1 MTFDELAQAYLSIRL
16 LNRPTQPEYRHLYRR
31 HFANPRWGGQRA
43 VTITRFQVMELNQSF
58 IDSPNYGNKV
68 VGFVSRVYTWAQN
81 TINPETHRPYYD
93 GANPAMG
100 LTRHVCCARERVMDH
115 AELATLLQSIDELSL
130 KYQAFFLARLLVPCR
145 ITELC
150 QMQRASVAPTGKW
163 TKSTTKNGRPHTI
176 YIPRQVMHALSILPW
191 EGEYFFTGHYNRP
204 LTPGA
209 ARRIWSRWRANLK
222 LTNLWLLDFRR
233 TLATYLYR
241 VMKVDDLTAKA
252 VLNHYDGRPVAIYVR
267 LDYDYLAGILQQYA
281 DWVWTFH
288 TEASYHDHGTAL
300 ALSVGVDPRRRV
312 PDRPP
317 APVVG

>member
-1 MTFDELAQAYLSIRL
+1 MTFHVLAEAYLSIHL
-16 LNRPTQPEYRHLYRR
+16 LNRPTQAEYRNLYRR
-31 HFANPRWGGQRA
+31 HFNNPHFGGEKLGA
-43 VTITRFQVMELNQSF
+43 ITRFQVMELNQSF
-58 IDSPNYGNKV
+58 ADSPNYGNKV
-68 VGFVSRVYTWAQN
+68 VGFLNRVYTWGQN
-81 TINPETHRPYYD
+81 TINTATHRPYWE
-93 GANPAMG
+93 GENPASG
-100 LTRHVCCARERVMDH
+100 LTRHACFPRERVMDH
-115 AELATLLQSIDELSL
+115 AELSSLLQSLDGLSL

-150 QMQRASVAPTGKW
+150 QMRRAAVSPVGKW
-163 TKSTTKNGRPHTI
+163 VKSITKNGRPHTI

-233 TLATYLYR
+233 TLASYLYR

-267 LDYDYLAGILQQYA
+267 LDYDYLAAILQGYA
-281 DWVWTFH
+281 DWLWQFKIPSDKT
-288 TEASYHDHGTAL
+288 TAYPN
-300 ALSVGVDPRRRV
+300 LS
-312 PDRPP
+312 
-317 APVVG
+317 A